1 MGLEFHTYLKDLRL
15 RHTTDTRKLS
25 VLLNFPH
32 SSWNKVERGI
42 NPPPKPS
49 ILKKFAIITM
59 AKKYEETQ
67 LFVLAKHWKPS
78 SKTNHPHELLMP
90 PKKSINVIGEIDY
103 QRRVEAAFEA
113 NRPDYIHRFYSN

>member
-15 RHTTDTRKLS
+15 RYTTDTRKLS

-32 SSWNKVERGI
+32 SSWIKVERGI
-42 NPPPKPS
+42 NPPPKAS
-49 ILKKFAIITM
+49 ILKKFSLITM

-67 LFVLAKHWKPS
+67 LLVLAKHWKPS
-78 SKTNHPHELLMP
+78 FKTNHPHELLMP

-103 QRRVEAAFEA
+103 HRRVDAAFEA
-113 NRPDYIHRFYSN
+113 NRQDYTHQFYGN

>member
-49 ILKKFAIITM
+49 ILKKFAFM
-59 AKKYEETQ
+59 AKNTK
-67 LFVLAKHWKPS
+67 KP
-78 SKTNHPHELLMP
+78 N
-90 PKKSINVIGEIDY
+90 Y
-103 QRRVEAAFEA
+103 
-113 NRPDYIHRFYSN
+113 